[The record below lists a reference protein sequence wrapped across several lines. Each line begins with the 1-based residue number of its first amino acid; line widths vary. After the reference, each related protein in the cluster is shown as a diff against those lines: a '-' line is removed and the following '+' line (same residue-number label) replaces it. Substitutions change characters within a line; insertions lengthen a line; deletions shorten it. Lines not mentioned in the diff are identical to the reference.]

1 MERTDILERIF
12 ELRRKKG
19 WSEYRP
25 SLESG
30 IPQSTIS
37 SWYRKSA
44 IPTLNSLIALC
55 DAFGIKCSQFFTE
68 DGVTAELTEKQ
79 KELLK
84 AFSGL
89 NLKHQDALIEF
100 LKKMENN

>member
-1 MERTDILERIF
+1 MDILERIF
-12 ELRRKKG
+12 ELRKKKG
-19 WSEYRP
+19 WSEYRL

-37 SWYRKSA
+37 SWFRKSA
-44 IPTLNSLIALC
+44 VPTLNSLVAIC
-55 DAFGIKCSQFFTE
+55 DAFGITCSQFFSD

-84 AFSGL
+84 AFEAL
-89 NLKHQDALIEF
+89 DLKQQDALIEF
-100 LKKMENN
+100 LKKMEKSEN

>member
-1 MERTDILERIF
+1 MDILERIF
-12 ELRRKKG
+12 ELRKKKG
-19 WSEYRP
+19 WSEYRL

-37 SWYRKSA
+37 SWFRKSA
-44 IPTLNSLIALC
+44 VPTLNSLVAIC
-55 DAFGIKCSQFFTE
+55 DAFGITCSQFFSD

-84 AFSGL
+84 AFEAL
-89 NLKHQDALIEF
+89 DLKQQDALIEF
-100 LKKMENN
+100 LKKMEKSDN

>member
-1 MERTDILERIF
+1 MDILERIF
-12 ELRRKKG
+12 ELRKKKG
-19 WSEYRP
+19 WSEYRL

-37 SWYRKSA
+37 SWFRKSA
-44 IPTLNSLIALC
+44 VPTLNSLVAIC
-55 DAFGIKCSQFFTE
+55 DAFGITCSQFFSD

-84 AFSGL
+84 AFEAL
-89 NLKHQDALIEF
+89 DLKQQDAMIEF
-100 LKKMENN
+100 LKKMEKSEN

>member
-1 MERTDILERIF
+1 MDILERIF
-12 ELRRKKG
+12 ELRKKKG
-19 WSEYRP
+19 WSEYKF

-37 SWYRKSA
+37 SWFRKSA
-44 IPTLNSLIALC
+44 VPTLSSLIAIC
-55 DAFGIKCSQFFTE
+55 DAFGITCSQFFSD

-84 AFSGL
+84 AFEAL
-89 NLKHQDALIEF
+89 DLKQQDALIEF
-100 LKKMENN
+100 LKKMEKSEN